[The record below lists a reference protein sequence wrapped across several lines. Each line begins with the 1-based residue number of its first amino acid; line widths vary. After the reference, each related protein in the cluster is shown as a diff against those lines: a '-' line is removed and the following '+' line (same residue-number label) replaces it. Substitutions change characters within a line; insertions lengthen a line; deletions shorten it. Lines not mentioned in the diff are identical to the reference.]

1 MVFFCTNK
9 KGLYERV
16 SQSNDQT
23 AVYEGEAFPL
33 DFNLQDVTPTIEL
46 ELNPEIINNEHEVC
60 SSV

>member
-1 MVFFCTNK
+1 M
-9 KGLYERV
+9 RV